1 MMLDRMS
8 STWVV
13 RFPSLGSGPVLL
25 PLNNML
31 VGFHS
36 SGEEQPSLGGAE
48 VKLLLVSVIQNSKQ

>member
-13 RFPSLGSGPVLL
+13 RFPPLGSGPVLL

-48 VKLLLVSVIQNSKQ
+48 VKLLLVSVI